1 MFFNSLLAAT
11 IFVAAQGLPTINEI
25 TSGFDSLS
33 AALQEHEIEAQKFK
47 NWTFAPRP
55 SKSTPPPRLLS
66 VPTNATGVPTTQ
78 PRRAFTNQGQG
89 KTWWNTVAPAVLGGL
104 NMSAPSLVPSRYPW
118 ILPAIVA
125 PVRLPS
131 NVTRVINGSGPVATE
146 LEEQEI
152 ASVVTLVGPD
162 SALLQQ
168 KLQETAPTEGRARS
182 LFSSAILAHIGLFSA
197 GLTSLQLGLIIAGS
211 VLGFGSLVAVGFL
224 AYRRI
229 TKSASPFLPPP
240 GNAAQRCPLGTL

>member
-1 MFFNSLLAAT
+1 MLFNSLLAAT
-11 IFVAAQGLPTINEI
+11 IFVAAQGLPTINQI

-33 AALQEHEIEAQKFK
+33 AALQEHEIEAQKFGK
-47 NWTFAPRP
+47 YWTFAPRP

-168 KLQETAPTEGRARS
+168 KLQETAPTEG
-182 LFSSAILAHIGLFSA
+182 
-197 GLTSLQLGLIIAGS
+197 LTSLQVGLIIAGS

-224 AYRRI
+224 AYRKI
-229 TKSASPFLPPP
+229 TKSPEGHTRLV
-240 GNAAQRCPLGTL
+240 